1 MKSPL
6 VHIEKEGPH
15 ITILTLN
22 RPERRNALNLPLM
35 EELCQA
41 VERAGRE
48 KNQRVLLIRGAGKAF
63 CAGLDLRE
71 AMSSDPT
78 SSQQFAQAVART
90 LITVWETPLVTIAV
104 VHGAAVAGGAGLMS
118 ACDFAVAEERALIGY
133 PEVKRGLAAA
143 FVMNFL
149 RRQVRERDLK
159 ELLLTGDLISAQ
171 RALEMGLVN
180 RVVPVE
186 SLLSTAL
193 GIANKV
199 LQGAPGA
206 IASTKKAID
215 KPGIATIREEFEQSL
230 AVHLKARDS
239 EEAQEGSTAFLEKR
253 PPNWVPDSNF

>member
-35 EELCQA
+35 EEICQA

-78 SSQQFAQAVART
+78 SSQQFAQAVAKT

-104 VHGAAVAGGAGLMS
+104 VHGAAVAGGLEEGLIVEQLNIGSDQILDDIEDTFVVKQPPVEDAALAHLHDLQHFLFGTLVVALGGAAIGGQITVTVTVAGLVEE
-118 ACDFAVAEERALIGY
+118 AVILLPQRLYLTVFQQLADDDKAVAPKG
-133 PEVKRGLAAA
+133 V
-143 FVMNFL
+143 
-149 RRQVRERDLK
+149 D
-159 ELLLTGDLISAQ
+159 LLLG
-171 RALEMGLVN
+171 
-180 RVVPVE
+180 
-186 SLLSTAL
+186 
-193 GIANKV
+193 
-199 LQGAPGA
+199 QGAVGVFGCWLFH
-206 IASTKKAID
+206 SWSQ
-215 KPGIATIREEFEQSL
+215 IRCSDSL
-230 AVHLKARDS
+230 
-239 EEAQEGSTAFLEKR
+239 G
-253 PPNWVPDSNF
+253 